1 MLIKDSF
8 NEFIAELYIE
18 DENKTRRNKTGID
31 CRKLF

>member
-18 DENKTRRNKTGID
+18 DENKTRRNKSKIIL
-31 CRKLF
+31 KIY